1 MHGPRLKFLGAMQNV
16 NGKVSSGNTCK
27 YITEIKYTLPSCIF
41 TKFCI
46 IYVHIVIGACTE
58 LNNIMMQFLLL
69 STCQYQIPLI
79 FLAFNLL
86 LN

>member
-1 MHGPRLKFLGAMQNV
+1 MHGLRLKFLGAMQNV

-27 YITEIKYTLPSCIF
+27 YITENIKYTLPSCIF
-41 TKFCI
+41 TKFSI
-46 IYVHIVIGACTE
+46 IYVHIVIGACTK

-79 FLAFNLL
+79 FFSF
-86 LN
+86 